1 MEPEKFEKEVKKV
14 LEAREIKPSAA
25 GWEKLEQRLQKGQK
39 KRPYLLWMSSAAAIA
54 AIFFVL
60 GSYFNPPV
68 ASEGPQLVEEPTPEP
83 VLEEKAREPEVIQML
98 ASEEQERAKE
108 EKKPSAERG
117 VKNAIFEPP
126 VSGTSS
132 EETALAEETSSE
144 EILIEEK
151 ITSDVKSEIN
161 NSREEIAEADLPL
174 NRSGR
179 SIKVSDHEVEALLL
193 LATAELKADSIYTV
207 NSHDLLHQ
215 VEYELDQSF
224 RQKVF
229 EVVKEGFKKAKTAV
243 ATREINF
250 N

>member
-14 LEAREIKPSAA
+14 LEEREIKPSAA
-25 GWEKLEQRLQKGQK
+25 GWEKLEQRLQKGQNK
-39 KRPYLLWMSSAAAIA
+39 GPYLLWMSSAAAIA

-60 GSYFNPPV
+60 GSYFNAPF
-68 ASEGPQLVEEPTPEP
+68 ASEGPQLVEEPSPEP
-83 VLEEKAREPEVIQML
+83 VLEEKISEPEVIQL
-98 ASEEQERAKE
+98 AASEEQEEVEE

-126 VSGTSS
+126 VSGNSL
-132 EETALAEETSSE
+132 EETALAEETSSA
-144 EILIEEK
+144 EILIEENN
-151 ITSDVKSEIN
+151 SSEVKSEIN
-161 NSREEIAEADLPL
+161 NSMEEIAAADPQL
-174 NRSGR
+174 NSSGR

-193 LATAELKADSIYTV
+193 LATAELKADSTYTV
-207 NSHDLLHQ
+207 NSDDLLHQ

-229 EVVKEGFKKAKTAV
+229 EVVKDGFKKAKTAV